1 MRVLNLVTNPAAQF
15 FEQQVAALDRRGIS
29 GDTIGVPGERTST
42 DDESTSRSM
51 VDYLRFYPRVLRGS
65 LQGYDVVHAN
75 YGLTAPAAL
84 AQPTRPVVLTL
95 WGSDLF
101 GDLGWVS
108 RHCARHVD
116 AVIVMTDEMA
126 NELEPIDTHVIPHGI
141 DLDRFHPIP
150 QYEARE
156 SVGWRHDA
164 THVLFPYSKR
174 RPIKDYPRAESVV
187 QSVRERYAGEIVLHT
202 VFDVDHAEMPAYM
215 NAADA
220 LLLTSS
226 HEGSP
231 NSVKE
236 ALACNLPVVSTD
248 VGDVAERLM
257 DVDVS
262 VVGSTDDELID
273 GLLTVLERGER
284 SDGREH
290 VKELGLTQ
298 MAERIESVYESVRR

>member
-1 MRVLNLVTNPAAQF
+1 MHVLNLVTNPAAQF

-42 DDESTSRSM
+42 DDESSSRSV
-51 VDYLRFYPRVLRGS
+51 VDYLRFYPRVLSGS
-65 LQGYDVVHAN
+65 RQGYDLIHAN

-101 GDLGWVS
+101 GNLGWLS
-108 RHCARHVD
+108 KRCARHVD

-126 NELEPIDTHVIPHGI
+126 DAVEPIDAHVIPHGI
-141 DLDRFHPIP
+141 NLNVFRPIP
-150 QYEARE
+150 QREARE
-156 SVGWRHDA
+156 TVGWRQDA
-164 THVLFPYSKR
+164 THVLFPYSKQ
-174 RPIKDYPRAESVV
+174 RPVKAYPRAESVV
-187 QSVRERYAGEIVLHT
+187 QSVQEQLSEEIVLHT
-202 VFDVDHAEMPAYM
+202 VYDVKHAQMPAYM

-236 ALACNLPVVSTD
+236 AMACNIPVVATD
-248 VGDVAERLM
+248 VGDVPERLA
-257 DVDVS
+257 DVS
-262 VVGSTDDELID
+262 CSFVGHTNGELVE
-273 GLLTVLERGER
+273 GLRTVLERSCR
-284 SDGREH
+284 SDGRDH
-290 VKELGLTQ
+290 VDDLGLER
-298 MAERIESVYESVRR
+298 MAERIESVYESVL